1 MANRSNPSQAI
12 LLSLQTFSS
21 LRLPLKDWSTLTRAI
36 AGPDSL
42 RGLTKAARWMGV
54 VSAGDRHEFMKK
66 TLISCLLCSSSLLLA
81 APAFADARFNAEP
94 FIGKKLRLDGLPQE
108 WPGKNVLLDKKLVG
122 DAQGRAVSAK
132 IGYDKSY
139 LYVTLDAEDANL
151 VRTSAAGE
159 AEDHATLYL
168 AFPSPSG
175 GFSTH
180 KLTLYPGKAGATAGL
195 VKEGS
200 LAVPGAKL
208 VEAAHDEGFTFEAQI
223 PWEQFPE
230 AKDVRVGLRATITY
244 TDADTPGHIHSVVGA
259 SAAKSGAALPALP
272 LESEQALLD
281 TLVRGKGL
289 NPTPSRTAYG
299 NISGGPA
306 LEQVALFGNFLSI
319 VGPDYRLGKQFY
331 FADLGLGSKG
341 RVTRLELQDFDGD
354 GRSEI
359 VIQRRVGSATK
370 YREALQVLT
379 ISENDAPVV
388 KFEYELGIHV
398 DEIELENEVRMI
410 GRPGARQIR
419 FSQGIAKNVDPETW
433 NQAPSTEYSALL
445 PWDKV
450 KSRTFGVRDG
460 KFAEVGSEA
469 WKPSV
474 KAPASAS
481 KPTEL
486 AATSETSAPPPAE
499 AAPRPPSA
507 DEMLD
512 RVYALYRSDRK
523 VGRKKPSFDF
533 VSNVVGDARPERV
546 LVHGSDL
553 VVFGKGFLEGKS
565 YAYITIGVADPK
577 DILSVTARDVT
588 GDRVSEIVVR
598 AQLQAKTSKALG
610 GDSITREVMFVYRI
624 TGGKLARIF
633 GAEMARSLGKDRIVG
648 NVAFA
653 QQGKSGVIELKAG
666 RAVGWTEKTY
676 PFPEDRGPAGGLE
689 PLVLPWSDRGAQRY
703 VFDGERFTLN

>member
-1 MANRSNPSQAI
+1 M
-12 LLSLQTFSS
+12 
-21 LRLPLKDWSTLTRAI
+21 
-36 AGPDSL
+36 
-42 RGLTKAARWMGV
+42 
-54 VSAGDRHEFMKK
+54 SAGDRHEFMNK
-66 TLISCLLCSSSLLLA
+66 TLVFCLFCSSALLLSG
-81 APAFADARFNAEP
+81 PAFADARFNAES
-94 FIGKKLRLDGLPQE
+94 FIGKKLLLDGLPKE
-108 WPGKNVLLDKKLVG
+108 WPGKNVLLDKKLLG
-122 DAQGRAVSAK
+122 EAQGRAVSAK

-151 VRTSAAGE
+151 VRTRAAGE

-175 GFSTH
+175 GFSNH
-180 KLTLYPGKAGATAGL
+180 KLTLYPGKAGTTAGL

-200 LAVPGAKL
+200 QAVPGAKL

-223 PWEQFPE
+223 PWAQFSE

-244 TDADTPGHIHSVVGA
+244 SDADAPGHIRSVVGA
-259 SAAKSGAALPALP
+259 SAAKSGAALPILP

-289 NPTPSRTAYG
+289 NPKPSRSALG

-359 VIQRRVGSATK
+359 VIQRRVGSAAK

-379 ISENDAPVV
+379 ISEKDAPVV
-388 KFEYELGIHV
+388 KFEYELGIHA
-398 DEIELENEVRMI
+398 DEMELENEVRI
-410 GRPGARQIR
+410 VGRPGARQIR
-419 FSQGIAKNVDPETW
+419 FSQGISKNVDPETW
-433 NQAPSTEYSALL
+433 NQAPSTEHSALL

-469 WKPSV
+469 WKPRV
-474 KAPASAS
+474 TGPASAP
-481 KPTEL
+481 KPVESAVSAGA
-486 AATSETSAPPPAE
+486 AATPPAGAATTPPAE

-507 DEMLD
+507 EEMLD
-512 RVYALYRSDRK
+512 RVYALYRNDRK
-523 VGRKKPSFDF
+523 VGRNKPSFDF
-533 VSNVVGDARPERV
+533 VSNVTGDAHPERV

-577 DILSVTARDVT
+577 DILTVTARDVT

-610 GDSITREVMFVYRI
+610 GDSITREAMFVYRI
-624 TGGKLARIF
+624 AGGKLARIF
-633 GAEMARSLGKDRIVG
+633 GAEMARSLGMARIVG

-653 QQGKSGVIELKAG
+653 QQGKRGVIELKAG

>member
-1 MANRSNPSQAI
+1 M
-12 LLSLQTFSS
+12 
-21 LRLPLKDWSTLTRAI
+21 
-36 AGPDSL
+36 
-42 RGLTKAARWMGV
+42 
-54 VSAGDRHEFMKK
+54 SAGDRHEFMNK
-66 TLISCLLCSSSLLLA
+66 TLVSCLFCSSSLLLS

-94 FIGKKLRLDGLPQE
+94 FIGKKLRLDGLPRE

-139 LYVTLDAEDANL
+139 LYVTLDAEDATL
-151 VRTSAAGE
+151 VRTPAAGE

-168 AFPSPSG
+168 AFPSPGG
-175 GFSTH
+175 GFSNH
-180 KLTLYPGKAGATAGL
+180 KLTLYPGKAGTTAGL

-200 LAVPGAKL
+200 QAVPGAKL

-223 PWEQFPE
+223 PWEQFSE

-244 TDADTPGHIHSVVGA
+244 SDADAPGRIRSVVGA
-259 SAAKSGAALPALP
+259 SAAKAGAALPVLP

-281 TLVRGKGL
+281 ALVRGKGL
-289 NPTPSRTAYG
+289 NPKPSRTALG

-359 VIQRRVGSATK
+359 VIQRRVGSTAK

-379 ISENDAPVV
+379 ISEKDAPVV
-388 KFEYELGIHV
+388 KFEYELGIHA

-419 FSQGIAKNVDPETW
+419 FSQGLAKNVDPETW
-433 NQAPSTEYSALL
+433 NQAPSTEHSALL

-460 KFAEVGSEA
+460 QFAEVGSEA
-469 WKPSV
+469 WKPRV
-474 KAPASAS
+474 KGPASAS
-481 KPTEL
+481 KPIES
-486 AATSETSAPPPAE
+486 AVSAGASAPQPAGASAPQPAGASAPPPAE

-507 DEMLD
+507 EEMLD
-512 RVYALYRSDRK
+512 RVYALYRNDRK
-523 VGRKKPSFDF
+523 VGRKKPDFDF
-533 VSNVVGDARPERV
+533 VSNVTGDARPERV

-565 YAYITIGVADPK
+565 YAYITIGVADSK
-577 DILSVTARDVT
+577 DILTVTAQDVT
-588 GDRVSEIVVR
+588 GDRVSEIVIR

-610 GDSITREVMFVYRI
+610 GDSITREAMFVYRI